1 MLMVRSVGG
10 FSQWDTFEF
19 PWRVELSSQERQS
32 GFGPYRLKG
41 QFLRKN
47 HPITEN
53 TLIKVV
59 TELAQRPTERFA
71 EFVAPAV
78 L

>member
-10 FSQWDTFEF
+10 LNQWDTFEF
-19 PWRVELSSQERQS
+19 PWRVESSQERQS
-32 GFGPYRLKG
+32 GFGPYRLTG
-41 QFLRKN
+41 QFLWKN

-53 TLIKVV
+53 TLIRNA
-59 TELAQRPTERFA
+59 TELARRPTEHFA